1 MLNFILIMD
10 KNNKNKTAETLEDIV
25 FENRNKE
32 YGAYDLRK
40 KFQRYLLIGFLISF
54 LAVSSGI
61 AVPFIKA
68 FMAKKRNVVLIKE
81 TVAELQNVKTAKDA
95 PPPPPPPP
103 PPPAMEQQVKY
114 APPVVV
120 EEAQEDVQLA
130 IVDDLKDNLSN
141 EPVPETIDVVAAPED
156 QVIVED
162 EPAFVFVEEAATFQ
176 GGSLETFRDWVQKN
190 LVYPPVAVE
199 NGIFGRVTVQFAVNS
214 RGEVVDVKILRG
226 VDPSLDK
233 ETIRVI
239 ISSPKW
245 GAAKQGGRAVKQQFV
260 MPVIFQLQ

>member
-1 MLNFILIMD
+1 MSKKNIGSEAATLI
-10 KNNKNKTAETLEDIV
+10 DIV

-32 YGAYDLRK
+32 YGSYDLRK
-40 KFQRYLLIGFLISF
+40 RFNKTLTVGFIIAFLVIST
-54 LAVSSGI
+54 VV

-68 FMAKKRNVVLIKE
+68 LTADEESVVLVKE
-81 TVAELQNVKTAKDA
+81 TVAELQNVRTEEDA

-103 PPPAMEQQVKY
+103 PPAAMEQQVRY
-114 APPVVV
+114 TAPVVV
-120 EEAQEDVQLA
+120 EDADENLEMSIIDDVKET
-130 IVDDLKDNLSN
+130 ITN
-141 EPVPETIDVVAAPED
+141 EPVPETIDVVVEEEE
-156 QVIVED
+156 QVIVEE
-162 EPAFVFVEEAATFQ
+162 EPAFVFVEEQATFQ
-176 GGSLETFRDWVQKN
+176 GGSLDAFREWVQKN
-190 LVYPPVAVE
+190 LVYPAVAVE

-226 VDPSLDK
+226 VDSSLDK

-239 ISSPKW
+239 MSSPKW

>member
-1 MLNFILIMD
+1 MD
-10 KNNKNKTAETLEDIV
+10 KNNINLTAVTLEEIV
-25 FENRNKE
+25 FEGRNKE

-40 KFQRYLLIGFLISF
+40 KMQRYLIFGFLVSF
-54 LAVSSGI
+54 LAVSSGV

-68 FMAKKRNVVLIKE
+68 FLAKDRNTVLVTE

-114 APPVVV
+114 TAPVVV
-120 EEAQEDVQLA
+120 EDAEEDVQLA
-130 IVDDLKDNLSN
+130 IVEDVKNISN
-141 EPVPETIDVVAAPED
+141 EAVPETIEVVAAPED
-156 QVIVED
+156 KVIVEE
-162 EPAFVFVEEAATFQ
+162 EPAFVFVEEQATFQ
-176 GGSLETFRDWVQKN
+176 GGSLESFRDWVQQN
-190 LVYPPVAVE
+190 VVYPAVAVE

-214 RGEVVDVKILRG
+214 RGEVVDVKVLRG

-239 ISSPKW
+239 MSSPKW

>member
-1 MLNFILIMD
+1 MAD
-10 KNNKNKTAETLEDIV
+10 KKENRSLTLTDLV

-32 YGAYDLRK
+32 YGSYFLRK
-40 KFQRYLLIGFLISF
+40 RFPRYLLVAFLIAF
-54 LAVSSGI
+54 FAVATGV

-68 FMAKKRNVVLIKE
+68 LNADKTNVVLVKE
-81 TVAELQNVKTAKDA
+81 TVAELQNVKTDQDA

-103 PPPAMEQQVKY
+103 PPAAMEQQVRY
-114 APPVVV
+114 TAPVVV
-120 EEAQEDVQLA
+120 EEADENVQLA
-130 IVDDLKDNLSN
+130 IVDDVKESTSN
-141 EPVPETIDVVAAPED
+141 EPPPETIEVVAAPEE

-162 EPAFVFVEEAATFQ
+162 EPAFVFVEEQATFQ

-214 RGEVVDVKILRG
+214 RGEVTDVKILRG

-239 ISSPKW
+239 LSSPKW
-245 GAAKQGGRAVKQQFV
+245 GPAKQGGRAVKQQFV

>member
-1 MLNFILIMD
+1 MD
-10 KNNKNKTAETLEDIV
+10 NKKTAVTLLDIV

-40 KFQRYLLIGFLISF
+40 KFHRALIIGFGISF
-54 LAVSSGI
+54 LIVSTVV

-68 FMAKKRNVVLIKE
+68 LTADEEDVVLVKE
-81 TVAELQNVKTAKDA
+81 TVAELQDVKTDQDA

-103 PPPAMEQQVKY
+103 PPQAMEQQVKY
-114 APPVVV
+114 TAPVVV
-120 EEAQEDVQLA
+120 EEAEEDMQLA
-130 IVDDLKDNLSN
+130 IVDDVKETTTN
-141 EPVPETIDVVAAPED
+141 EPVPETIEVVAAPEE
-156 QVIVED
+156 QVIVEE
-162 EPAFVFVEEAATFQ
+162 EPAFVFVEEQATFQ
-176 GGSLETFRDWVQKN
+176 GGSLETFREWVQKN

-214 RGEVVDVKILRG
+214 RGEVVDVKVLRG

-239 ISSPKW
+239 MASPKW

>member
-1 MLNFILIMD
+1 MD
-10 KNNKNKTAETLEDIV
+10 KNNTEKTAVTLEDIV
-25 FENRNKE
+25 FEGRNKE

-40 KFQRYLLIGFLISF
+40 KVQKYLIIGFLVAF
-54 LAVSSGI
+54 CAVSTGI
-61 AVPFIKA
+61 AVPFIQA
-68 FMAKKRNVVLIKE
+68 LNAEGEDLVLVKE
-81 TVAELQNVKTAKDA
+81 TVAELQNVKTDQDA

-103 PPPAMEQQVKY
+103 PPQAMEQQVRY
-114 APPVVV
+114 TAPVVV
-120 EEAQEDVQLA
+120 EEAQVDVELA
-130 IVDDLKDNLSN
+130 IVDDMKDNMMN
-141 EPVPETIDVVAAPED
+141 EPVPETIEVVQASEE

-162 EPAFVFVEEAATFQ
+162 EPAFVFVEEQATFQ
-176 GGSLETFRDWVQKN
+176 GGSLETFREWVQKN

-226 VDPSLDK
+226 VDASLDK

-239 ISSPKW
+239 MASPKW

>member
-1 MLNFILIMD
+1 MD
-10 KNNKNKTAETLEDIV
+10 KNMNSSAVTITDIV

-32 YGAYDLRK
+32 YGSYFLRK
-40 KFQRYLLIGFLISF
+40 KFHRYLFIGFLISF
-54 LAVSSGI
+54 VAVSSGV
-61 AVPFIKA
+61 AVPFIRA
-68 FMAKKRNVVLIKE
+68 FMAKDRAVVLEKT
-81 TVAELQNVKTAKDA
+81 TVAELQNVNTTTEA

-103 PPPAMEQQVKY
+103 PPAAMEQQVRY
-114 APPVVV
+114 TAPVVV
-120 EEAQEDVQLA
+120 EEADETMELA
-130 IVDDLKDNLSN
+130 IVDDVKEATSN
-141 EPVPETIDVVAAPED
+141 DPVPDVIEVAQEAEE
-156 QVIVED
+156 QVVVEE
-162 EPAFVFVEEAATFQ
+162 EPAFVFVEEQATFQ
-176 GGSLETFRDWVQKN
+176 GGSLETFREWVQKN

-214 RGEVVDVKILRG
+214 RGEVTDVKVLRG

-239 ISSPKW
+239 KESPKW

>member
-1 MLNFILIMD
+1 MN
-10 KNNKNKTAETLEDIV
+10 KNNNNYSAATLVDIV

-32 YGAYDLRK
+32 YGSYDLRK
-40 KFQRYLLIGFLISF
+40 KLQRSLIIGFIISF
-54 LAVSSGI
+54 LVISTI
-61 AVPFIKA
+61 VAVPFIKA
-68 FMAKKRNVVLIKE
+68 LTTDDESVVLVKE
-81 TVAELQNVKTAKDA
+81 TVAELQNVKTDQDA

-103 PPPAMEQQVKY
+103 PPQAMEQQVRY
-114 APPVVV
+114 TAPVVV
-120 EEAQEDVQLA
+120 EEAQEDLQLS
-130 IVDDLKDNLSN
+130 IVDDVKESMSN
-141 EPVPETIDVVAAPED
+141 EPVPETIEVVAAEEE

-162 EPAFVFVEEAATFQ
+162 EPAFVFVEEQATFQ
-176 GGSLETFRDWVQKN
+176 GGTLDTFRDWVQKN

-239 ISSPKW
+239 MSSPKW

>member
-1 MLNFILIMD
+1 MS
-10 KNNKNKTAETLEDIV
+10 KNYSESAATLVDIV

-32 YGAYDLRK
+32 YGSYDLRK
-40 KFQRYLLIGFLISF
+40 KLNKSLTIGFIVAF
-54 LAVSSGI
+54 IVIATIV

-68 FMAKKRNVVLIKE
+68 LTTDEETVVLVKE
-81 TVAELQNVKTAKDA
+81 TVAELQNVKTDEGA

-103 PPPAMEQQVKY
+103 PPQAMEQQVKY
-114 APPVVV
+114 TAPVVV
-120 EEAQEDVQLA
+120 EEAQEDMQLA
-130 IVDDLKDNLSN
+130 IVDDVKESTTN
-141 EPVPETIDVVAAPED
+141 EPVPETIDVVAAPEEE
-156 QVIVED
+156 VIVEE
-162 EPAFVFVEEAATFQ
+162 EPAFVFVEEQATFQ
-176 GGSLETFRDWVQKN
+176 GGSLETFREWVQKN

-239 ISSPKW
+239 NASPKW

>member
-1 MLNFILIMD
+1 MD
-10 KNNKNKTAETLEDIV
+10 KKNQESTAVTLEDIV

-40 KFQRYLLIGFLISF
+40 KLQKYLIIGFLVSF
-54 LAVSSGI
+54 VAVSSGI

-68 FMAKKRNVVLIKE
+68 FMAKGENVVLVKE
-81 TVAELQNVKTAKDA
+81 TVAELQNVKTDKDA

-103 PPPAMEQQVKY
+103 PPEAMEQQVKY
-114 APPVVV
+114 TAPVVV
-120 EEAQEDVQLA
+120 EDAQEDVQLA
-130 IVDDLKDNLSN
+130 MIDDVKDNLSN
-141 EPVPETIDVVAAPED
+141 EPVPETIEVVAPEED

-162 EPAFVFVEEAATFQ
+162 EPAFVFVEEQATFQ
-176 GGSLETFRDWVQKN
+176 GGSLDDFRTWVQKN

-226 VDPSLDK
+226 VDTSLDK

-239 ISSPKW
+239 MSSPKW

>member
-1 MLNFILIMD
+1 MNKSYDAATLI
-10 KNNKNKTAETLEDIV
+10 DIV

-32 YGAYDLRK
+32 YGSYDLRK
-40 KFQRYLLIGFLISF
+40 RFQRALSVGFIVAF
-54 LAVSSGI
+54 FIVSTVV

-68 FMAKKRNVVLIKE
+68 LTAEDEDIVLVKE
-81 TVAELQNVKTAKDA
+81 TVAELQNVKTDQDA

-103 PPPAMEQQVKY
+103 PPPQAMEQQVKY
-114 APPVVV
+114 TAPVVV

-130 IVDDLKDNLSN
+130 IVDDVRESMSN
-141 EPVPETIDVVAAPED
+141 EPVPETIEVVAAEEER
-156 QVIVED
+156 VIVEE
-162 EPAFVFVEEAATFQ
+162 EPAFVFVEEQATFQ
-176 GGSLETFRDWVQKN
+176 GGTLDTFREWVQKN

-214 RGEVVDVKILRG
+214 RGEVVDVKVLRG

-239 ISSPKW
+239 QSSPKW

>member
-1 MLNFILIMD
+1 MS
-10 KNNKNKTAETLEDIV
+10 KNKTTHTAETLEDIV

-40 KFQRYLLIGFLISF
+40 KFPKHVTIGFLV
-54 LAVSSGI
+54 AVSILITGV

-68 FMAKKRNVVLIKE
+68 LNADDENIVLVKE
-81 TVAELQNVKTAKDA
+81 TVAELQNVKTDQDA

-103 PPPAMEQQVKY
+103 PPQAMEQQVRY
-114 APPVVV
+114 TAPVVV
-120 EEAQEDVQLA
+120 EEAQEDMQLA
-130 IVDDLKDNLSN
+130 VVDDLKESTSN
-141 EPVPETIDVVAAPED
+141 DPVPETIEVVAATEE

-162 EPAFVFVEEAATFQ
+162 EPAFVFVEEQATFQ
-176 GGSLETFRDWVQKN
+176 GGTLDTFRDWVQKN

-226 VDPSLDK
+226 VDASLDK

-239 ISSPKW
+239 MSSPKW
-245 GAAKQGGRAVKQQFV
+245 GAAKQSGRTVKQQFV

>member
-1 MLNFILIMD
+1 MD
-10 KNNKNKTAETLEDIV
+10 KKNQKSTAVTLVDIV

-32 YGAYDLRK
+32 YGSYDLRK
-40 KFQRYLLIGFLISF
+40 KLQKYLLIGFLVSF
-54 LAVSSGI
+54 IAVSSGV

-68 FMAKKRNVVLIKE
+68 IMAKGRNVVLVKE
-81 TVAELQNVKTAKDA
+81 TVAELQNIKTDKDA

-103 PPPAMEQQVKY
+103 PPEAMEQQVKY
-114 APPVVV
+114 TAPVVV
-120 EEAQEDVQLA
+120 EDAQEDVQLA
-130 IVDDLKDNLSN
+130 IVDDVKDNLSN
-141 EPVPETIDVVAAPED
+141 EPVPETIEVVQAEED

-162 EPAFVFVEEAATFQ
+162 EPAFVFVEEQATFQ
-176 GGSLETFRDWVQKN
+176 GGDLNAFREWVQKN

-226 VDPSLDK
+226 VDTSLDK

-239 ISSPKW
+239 MSSPKW

>member
-1 MLNFILIMD
+1 MD
-10 KNNKNKTAETLEDIV
+10 NKKSAATLLDIV

-40 KFQRYLLIGFLISF
+40 KFHRALIIGFGISF
-54 LAVSSGI
+54 LIVSTVV

-68 FMAKKRNVVLIKE
+68 LTADEEDVVLVKE
-81 TVAELQNVKTAKDA
+81 TVAELQDVKTDQDA

-103 PPPAMEQQVKY
+103 PPQAMEQQVKY
-114 APPVVV
+114 TAPVVV
-120 EEAQEDVQLA
+120 EEAEEDMQLA
-130 IVDDLKDNLSN
+130 IVDDVKESTTN
-141 EPVPETIDVVAAPED
+141 EPVPETIEVVAAPEE
-156 QVIVED
+156 QVIVEE
-162 EPAFVFVEEAATFQ
+162 EPAFVFVEEQATFQ
-176 GGSLETFRDWVQKN
+176 GGSLETFREWVQKN

-214 RGEVVDVKILRG
+214 RGEVVDVKVLRG

-239 ISSPKW
+239 MASPKW

>member
-1 MLNFILIMD
+1 MD
-10 KNNKNKTAETLEDIV
+10 DKNKNKPAVTLEDIV

-40 KFQRYLLIGFLISF
+40 KFQRYLFTGFLVAF
-54 LAVSSGI
+54 FAVASGI

-68 FMAKKRNVVLIKE
+68 LTADNENVVLVKE
-81 TVAELQNVKTAKDA
+81 TVAELQNVKTDQDA

-103 PPPAMEQQVKY
+103 PPQAMEQQVRY
-114 APPVVV
+114 TAPVVV
-120 EEAQEDVQLA
+120 EEAQEDVQLS
-130 IVDDLKDNLSN
+130 IVEDVRESTNND
-141 EPVPETIDVVAAPED
+141 PVPETIEVVAATEE

-162 EPAFVFVEEAATFQ
+162 EPAFVFVEEQATFQ
-176 GGSLETFRDWVQKN
+176 GGSLETFREWVQKN

-239 ISSPKW
+239 MASPKW

>member
-1 MLNFILIMD
+1 MADNS
-10 KNNKNKTAETLEDIV
+10 KKEATTLLDIV

-32 YGAYDLRK
+32 YGAYYLRK
-40 KFQRYLLIGFLISF
+40 KFSRYLMVGFLISF
-54 LAVSSGI
+54 LAVATGV

-68 FMAKKRNVVLIKE
+68 LNAGDEKVVLVKE
-81 TVAELQNVKTAKDA
+81 TVAELQNVKTDQDA

-103 PPPAMEQQVKY
+103 PPAAMEQQVRY
-114 APPVVV
+114 TAPVVV

-130 IVDDLKDNLSN
+130 IVDDALESTSN
-141 EPVPETIDVVAAPED
+141 EPPPETIEVVSAPEE

-162 EPAFVFVEEAATFQ
+162 EPAFVFVEEQATFQ

-214 RGEVVDVKILRG
+214 RGEVTDVKILRG
-226 VDPSLDK
+226 VDASLDK

-239 ISSPKW
+239 MSSPKW
-245 GAAKQGGRAVKQQFV
+245 GPAKQGGRAVKQQFV